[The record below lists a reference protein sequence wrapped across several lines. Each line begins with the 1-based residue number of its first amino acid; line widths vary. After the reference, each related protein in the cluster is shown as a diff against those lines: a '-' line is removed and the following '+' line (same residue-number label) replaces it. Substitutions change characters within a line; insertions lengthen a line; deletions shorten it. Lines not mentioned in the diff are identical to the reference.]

1 MAEIIK
7 LYIEYESNISD
18 LKIMLDSKK
27 YSSVNEELTEKW
39 NAMKETYN
47 IS

>member
-18 LKIMLDSKK
+18 LKILLDSKI
-27 YSSVNEELTEKW
+27 YCSLNEELTAKW
-39 NAMKETYN
+39 NLMKENYN